1 MANFEIMNVKSV
13 DILLGGNIG
22 DVSKTIKNAI
32 LLIEKHCGTLNS
44 SSSVYQ
50 TAAWGNEDQPEFLNQ
65 VITIQTSLS
74 PLTLLSAL
82 QNIEARLGRERHEH
96 WGARTIDLD
105 ILFFEEEII
114 NSQRLTIPHPQIQNR
129 KFTLIP
135 LQEIKDEFIHPV
147 LKKTIS
153 KLVEICPDLLP
164 VKKLT

>member
-1 MANFEIMNVKSV
+1 MNAKSA

-22 DVSKTIKNAI
+22 EVSKTINNAI
-32 LLIEKHCGTLNS
+32 LLIAKDCGTVIS

-65 VITIQTSLS
+65 VITIQTFLS
-74 PLTLLSAL
+74 PLTLLSSL
-82 QNIEARLGRERHEH
+82 QDIETKLGRERHEH
-96 WGARTIDLD
+96 WGARTIDID
-105 ILFFEEEII
+105 ILFLENEII

-147 LKKTIS
+147 LKKSIS

-164 VKKLT
+164 VKKLS